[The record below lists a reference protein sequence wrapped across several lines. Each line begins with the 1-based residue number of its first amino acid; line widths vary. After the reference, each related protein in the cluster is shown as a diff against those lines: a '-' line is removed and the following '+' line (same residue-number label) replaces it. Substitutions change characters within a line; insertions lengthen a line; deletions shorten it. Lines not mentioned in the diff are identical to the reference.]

1 VCENDSLSGS
11 RGGLAGFTLAGVYG
25 LSLLYTY
32 SLVVMASLLLAGYVA
47 VVGAGTILRVQ
58 VAGVALGTAFWGL
71 WNALAPLDATGIAR
85 SGAFLAELVVLLA
98 WYALLER
105 LLRGPYL
112 QSMPELIRRAVR
124 WVWLGVVVLAVAV
137 VIIGDRF
144 APAITVDAVLNGGL
158 LLLSLLASVLAAQ
171 LYGEGTIE
179 PHTALRG
186 FCIAAAVCAGTQAY
200 MYANTLLLAT
210 TPEYIVIMRNVLNI
224 AALAALAWCL
234 QSNPQWSLAIFVS
247 PQARIYAPRLL
258 AAIGALLLIVLA
270 VPLYDASELATA
282 DHVTAALYTLA
293 VGTVLTLVL
302 FSERLRAQLRVFV
315 SKHFLPFRYD
325 YREEW
330 LRLIDTLA
338 SPGQEQPL
346 PQRAI
351 RSLAQIVSSPA
362 GLLWMRD
369 ASVGAYECTEAW
381 NTKLVAD
388 VNVQHDDPVIS
399 FMLERQWILD
409 TAELQRQPELYPG
422 LSRPAWLA
430 TLPDALLIV
439 PLISNEDVIGFV
451 VLYQSSSAF
460 RLTFEEI
467 DLLRTSGRQVA
478 AHLAQYDADRQLA
491 EAKQFEA
498 FNRLTAFVMHD
509 LKNLIAQQ
517 SLMVKNAARHK
528 NNPAFFE
535 DAMATIENSVARM
548 NKLLQ
553 QLQHGDAAGPSRVV
567 NLAACI
573 EDAQRKCVGREPVP
587 DFSPPDEPIV
597 ARVDAERLTSIL
609 AHLIRNAQEATAND
623 ADVAIELS
631 RNGDSACILIID
643 EGCGM
648 EDEFIRT
655 RLFRP
660 FDTTKGSQGMGIGAY
675 QARSYVLSAGGSMS
689 VESAPGAGTTVRIEL
704 PLGEAERTTADQT
717 EYKIE

>member
-1 VCENDSLSGS
+1 MITYPARVVALRGS
-11 RGGLAGFTLAGVYG
+11 QRQVIYG
-25 LSLLYTY
+25 LNLLYTY
-32 SLVVMASLLLAGYVA
+32 FAIVFVSVLLAGYVA
-47 VVGAGTILRVQ
+47 AVGAGTILRAQ
-58 VAGVALGTAFWGL
+58 VAGVALATIFWGL
-71 WNALAPLDATGIAR
+71 WNSLVPTNTGLLARGG
-85 SGAFLAELVVLLA
+85 SFLAELVLLLA

-105 LLRGPYL
+105 MLRGPYL

-124 WVWLGVVVLAVAV
+124 WVWLLVVA
-137 VIIGDRF
+137 G
-144 APAITVDAVLNGGL
+144 AITVIALGDAVTPLIDVDAVLNGGL
-158 LLLSLLASVLAAQ
+158 LLLCLLAMVLAAQ
-171 LYGEGTIE
+171 LYGEATVE

-186 FCIAAAVCAGTQAY
+186 FCFAAAIFAGTQAY
-200 MYANTLLLAT
+200 LNANAVLLPLLPDWIVLIRNLFVLGSLA
-210 TPEYIVIMRNVLNI
+210 L
-224 AALAALAWCL
+224 LGWCL

-247 PQARIYAPRLL
+247 PQARVYAPRLL
-258 AAIGALLLIVLA
+258 AAMGALLLVVLA
-270 VPLYDASELATA
+270 VPLYDSDTSATSTN
-282 DHVTAALYTLA
+282 VTVALYTA
-293 VGTVLTLVL
+293 GIGVLLSLVL

-338 SPGQEQPL
+338 SPGQEEPL
-346 PQRAI
+346 PQRAV

-362 GLLWMRD
+362 GLLFMRD
-369 ASVGAYECTEAW
+369 SAAGHFACIEAW
-381 NTKLVAD
+381 NAKLLADEVVAG
-388 VNVQHDDPVIS
+388 DDPVIA
-399 FMLERQWILD
+399 FMLDRQWILD
-409 TAELQRQPELYPG
+409 TAELQRRPELYPG
-422 LSRPAWLA
+422 VTRPAWLA
-430 TLPDALLIV
+430 GLPDALLIV
-439 PLISNEDVIGFV
+439 PLISNEELIGFV
-451 VLYQSSSAF
+451 ILHQSSSAF
-460 RLTFEEI
+460 QLTFEEI

-553 QLQHGDAAGPSRVV
+553 QLQHGDAVGPTRHV
-567 NLAACI
+567 NLASCVDEAL
-573 EDAQRKCVGREPVP
+573 RKCVGRVPVP
-587 DFSPPDEPIV
+587 EFTTPEQAV
-597 ARVDAERLTSIL
+597 TAKVDAERLTSIL
-609 AHLIRNAQEATAND
+609 GHLIRNAQEATPGEA
-623 ADVAIELS
+623 AVRIELS
-631 RNGDSACILIID
+631 RVGDRACIVISD

-648 EDEFIRT
+648 EEDFIRT

-675 QARSYVLSAGGSMS
+675 QARSYVISAGGAMS
-689 VESAPGAGTTVRIEL
+689 VESAPGTGTRVRIEL
-704 PLGEAERTTADQT
+704 PVGESQDAAAEAT
-717 EYKIE
+717 EYEIE

>member
-1 VCENDSLSGS
+1 MN
-11 RGGLAGFTLAGVYG
+11 
-25 LSLLYTY
+25 LLYTY
-32 SLVVMASLLLAGYVA
+32 IAVVFVSLLLSGYVA
-47 VVGAGTILRVQ
+47 AVGAGTILRAQ
-58 VAGVALGTAFWGL
+58 VAGVALATIFWGL
-71 WNALAPLDATGIAR
+71 WNTLAPANATGLAR
-85 SGAFLAELVVLLA
+85 SGTFLAELVVLLA

-105 LLRGPYL
+105 MLRGPYL

-124 WVWLGVVVLAVAV
+124 WVWLAVAV
-137 VIIGDRF
+137 AAVSVVIAGDAL
-144 APAITVDAVLNGGL
+144 APLVNIDAVLDGGL
-158 LLLSLLASVLAAQ
+158 LLLSLLATALAAQ
-171 LYGEGTIE
+171 LYGEATIE

-186 FCIAAAVCAGTQAY
+186 FCFAAAVFSGTQAY
-200 MYANTLLLAT
+200 MYANALLLPALPDWVLLT
-210 TPEYIVIMRNVLNI
+210 RNLFTI
-224 AALAALAWCL
+224 GSLALLGWCL

-247 PQARIYAPRLL
+247 PQARVYAPRLL
-258 AAIGALLLIVLA
+258 AAMGALLLVVLA
-270 VPLYDASELATA
+270 APLYQADEPSASLNATA
-282 DHVTAALYTLA
+282 AVYTAGIGLL
-293 VGTVLTLVL
+293 LTLVL

-338 SPGQEQPL
+338 SPGQEEPL
-346 PQRAI
+346 PQRAV

-369 ASVGAYECTEAW
+369 SAGGPFTCTEAW
-381 NTKLVAD
+381 NAKLLADDVVAA
-388 VNVQHDDPVIS
+388 DDLVIA

-422 LSRPAWLA
+422 LTRPDWLA
-430 TLPDALLIV
+430 SLPDALLVV
-439 PLISNEDVIGFV
+439 PLFSNEELIGFV
-451 VLYQSSSAF
+451 VLHQSSSAF

-528 NNPAFFE
+528 GNPDFFE

-553 QLQHGDAAGPSRVV
+553 QLQHGDTAGPSRVV
-567 NLAACI
+567 NLANCI
-573 EDAQRKCVGREPVP
+573 EEAQRKCVGREPVP
-587 DFSPPDEPIV
+587 EFTEPDEPV
-597 ARVDAERLTSIL
+597 EARVDAERLTSIL
-609 AHLIRNAQEATAND
+609 AHLIRNAQEATPRD
-623 ADVAIELS
+623 ATVRVELS
-631 RNGDSACILIID
+631 REDGRACILITD

-648 EDEFIRT
+648 EEDFIRT

-675 QARSYVLSAGGSMS
+675 QARSYVISAGGAMS
-689 VESAPGAGTTVRIEL
+689 VESAPGEGTRVRIEL
-704 PLGEAERTTADQT
+704 PVGESQEAVAAAT
-717 EYKIE
+717 EYEIE

>member
-1 VCENDSLSGS
+1 MN
-11 RGGLAGFTLAGVYG
+11 
-25 LSLLYTY
+25 LLYTY
-32 SLVVMASLLLAGYVA
+32 IAVVVASLLLAGYVA
-47 VVGAGTILRVQ
+47 AVGAGTILRIQ
-58 VAGVALGTAFWGL
+58 VAGVALGSAFWGL
-71 WNALAPLDATGIAR
+71 WNMLAPVNASGLAR
-85 SGAFLAELVVLLA
+85 SGTFLAELVVLLA

-105 LLRGPYL
+105 MLRGPYL

-124 WVWLGVVVLAVAV
+124 WLWLVVVVLAVTV
-137 VIIGDRF
+137 VVIGDRLG
-144 APAITVDAVLNGGL
+144 PLVSVDAVLNGGL
-158 LLLSLLASVLAAQ
+158 LLLSLLATVLSAQ
-171 LYGEGTIE
+171 LYGEATVE

-186 FCIAAAVCAGTQAY
+186 FCIAAVVFSGSQAY
-200 MYANTLLLAT
+200 MYANALLLPV
-210 TPEYIVIMRNVLNI
+210 TPEWIALLRNLLNVG
-224 AALAALAWCL
+224 ALVMLGWCL

-247 PQARIYAPRLL
+247 PQARVYAPRLL
-258 AAIGALLLIVLA
+258 AAMGALLLILLA
-270 VPLYDASELATA
+270 IPVYDPSEYVATDA
-282 DHVTAALYTLA
+282 VTAAFYTAA
-293 VGTVLTLVL
+293 VGFVLTLVL
-302 FSERLRAQLRVFV
+302 FSEKLRAQLRVFV

-338 SPGQEQPL
+338 SPGQEEPL

-369 ASVGAYECTEAW
+369 SENGPFNCIEAW
-381 NTKLVAD
+381 NIRLPTETTVAA
-388 VNVQHDDPVIS
+388 DDPVVA
-399 FMLERQWILD
+399 FMHDRQWILD
-409 TAELQRQPELYPG
+409 TAELQRQPDLYPG
-422 LSRPAWLA
+422 LLRPAWLA
-430 TLPDALLIV
+430 SLPDALLIV
-439 PLISNEDVIGFV
+439 PLISNEDVIGFA
-451 VLYQSSSAF
+451 VLHQSSSAF

-528 NNPAFFE
+528 NNPDFFE

-553 QLQHGDAAGPSRVV
+553 QLQHGDTAGPSRVV
-567 NLAACI
+567 DLAGCI
-573 EDAQRKCVGREPVP
+573 EEAQRKCVGREPVP
-587 DFSPPDEPIV
+587 AFAEPAEPV
-597 ARVDAERLTSIL
+597 EARVDAERLTSIL
-609 AHLIRNAQEATAND
+609 AHLIRNAQEATPND
-623 ADVAIELS
+623 AAVRIELS
-631 RNGDSACILIID
+631 RNGDSACIVISD

-648 EDEFIRT
+648 EEEFIRT

-675 QARSYVLSAGGSMS
+675 QARSYVMSAGGSMT
-689 VESAPGAGTTVRIEL
+689 VESSPGAGTQVRIEL
-704 PLGEAERTTADQT
+704 PTGAQRLVAT
-717 EYKIE
+717 EEPEYGIE